1 MNTTDG
7 DSNANDRNI
16 SYHES
21 QNGGI
26 IARIVRRMTRWAWKA
41 HVHAPINRMHERGL
55 INSRVYHEAHD
66 YATRIIHE
74 TKPQQKSTW
83 SDPVFAVTTVLLIVT
98 FALNFTA
105 CETTT
110 NADGSKTK
118 KIDQVAVSNG
128 VAIAEQIA
136 GIAIQSFAASKGIP
150 ITSPAAQTGAS
161 AQLAG
166 IASLAQANLG
176 AMPATKTIA
185 QGADNASVGSAI
197 KGVLPTVPINQ
208 TMVNNLFAAAAT
220 AAK

>member
-1 MNTTDG
+1 MKLP
-7 DSNANDRNI
+7 
-16 SYHES
+16 E
-21 QNGGI
+21 
-26 IARIVRRMTRWAWKA
+26 K
-41 HVHAPINRMHERGL
+41 L
-55 INSRVYHEAHD
+55 F
-66 YATRIIHE
+66 ATLTAAICL
-74 TKPQQKSTW
+74 S
-83 SDPVFAVTTVLLIVT
+83 
-98 FALNFTA
+98 FTA

-136 GIAIQSFAASKGIP
+136 GIAIQSFAASKGIS
-150 ITSPAAQTGAS
+150 INDPAALTGAS
-161 AQLAG
+161 SQLSG

-185 QGADNASVGSAI
+185 QGSAVPAVGTAVQD
-197 KGVLPTVPINQ
+197 KLPSVPINQ